1 MTPRPQFDVEYIQS
15 ELENVGTALQTE
27 VTVFLI
33 GGGAMAF
40 RGLKDTTKDI
50 DLVATSETAFN
61 RLLAGLDDQGY
72 EKVSDLDET
81 YQQLG
86 ARLCVENPDGCRI
99 DVFNRQVANKLIF
112 SDAMRQRSEEHL
124 TSNEFTVRLTALEDI
139 FLFKT
144 VAKRPDDID
153 DMNTLVQTSL
163 DFNAIEEEIA
173 TQVEL
178 LGGKQFTTHV
188 RESLDELYEQYEI
201 QTPLEEVIDDYY
213 AQYLNELEV
222 RLVLS
227 EDDPMSVEAI
237 ADKRDLDRDHV
248 AEQLQQ
254 LEAFGYVEQ
263 TDAGFA
269 DTGKRD
275 AFNEEPDE

>member
-1 MTPRPQFDVEYIQS
+1 MTARPQFDGEYIQS
-15 ELENVGTALQTE
+15 ELENVGTELQTE
-27 VTVFLI
+27 VTVYLI

-163 DFNAIEEEIA
+163 DFNAIEEEIE

-201 QTPLEEVIDDYY
+201 QTPLEYVIDNYY
-213 AQYLNELEV
+213 AQYMNELEV

-237 ADKRDLDRDHV
+237 ADKRDVDREHV
-248 AEQLQQ
+248 VEQLQQ
-254 LEAFGYVEQ
+254 LEAFGYVKQ
-263 TDAGFA
+263 TDAGFV

-275 AFNEEPDE
+275 AFNEKPDR

>member
-1 MTPRPQFDVEYIQS
+1 MTPRPQFGSEYIEV
-15 ELENVGTALQTE
+15 ELQELGGTLHAE
-27 VTVFLI
+27 VAAFLI

-50 DLVATSETAFN
+50 DLVVTTEAEFD
-61 RLLAGLDDQGY
+61 RLLAALDDRGY
-72 EKVSDLDET
+72 EEVSELDET

-86 ARLCVENPDGCRI
+86 ARLCVENDDGCRI

-112 SDAMRQRSEEHL
+112 SDGMQQRSEEYL
-124 TSNEFTVRLTALEDI
+124 TSDELAIQLTALEDI

-163 DFNAIEEEIA
+163 DFDAIEREIE
-173 TQVEL
+173 TQIEL
-178 LGGKQFTTHV
+178 LEGKRFTTHI
-188 RESLDELYEQYEI
+188 RESLDELYEQYEV
-201 QTPLEEVIDDYY
+201 QTPLEGIIDEYY
-213 AQYLNELEV
+213 AQYMDELEV

-237 ADKRDLDRDHV
+237 AEERGLDRSHV
-248 AEQLQQ
+248 VEQLEQ
-254 LEAFGYVEQ
+254 LEAYGYVEQ
-263 TDAGFA
+263 TDSGFV
-269 DTGKRD
+269 DTGRRD
-275 AFNEEPDE
+275 AFNE

>member
-1 MTPRPQFDVEYIQS
+1 MTPRPQFDAAYIKA
-15 ELENVGTALQTE
+15 ELQELGAVLHAE
-27 VTVFLI
+27 VTAFLI

-50 DLVATSETAFN
+50 DLVVTTETEFE
-61 RLLAGLDDQGY
+61 RLLAALDERGY
-72 EKVSDLDET
+72 EEVSELDET

-86 ARLCVENPDGCRI
+86 ARLCVENGDGCRI
-99 DVFNRQVANKLIF
+99 DVFNQQVADKLIY
-112 SDAMRQRSEEHL
+112 SNEMRQRSEEYL
-124 TSNEFTVRLTALEDI
+124 ISDELAVQLTALEDI

-163 DFNAIEEEIA
+163 DFDEIEREIK
-173 TQVEL
+173 TQIEL
-178 LGGKQFTTHV
+178 LEGVRFTTHI
-188 RESLDELYEQYEI
+188 RESLDELYEQYEV
-201 QTPLEEVIDDYY
+201 QTPLEDGIDEYY
-213 AQYLNELEV
+213 AKYMEALEV

-227 EDDPMSVEAI
+227 ADEPTPVEAI
-237 ADKRDLDRDHV
+237 AEERGLDRSHV
-248 AEQLQQ
+248 VEQLEQ

-263 TDAGFA
+263 TDSGFI

-275 AFNEEPDE
+275 AFGE

>member
-1 MTPRPQFDVEYIQS
+1 MTPRPQFDIEYIQS
-15 ELENVGTALQTE
+15 ELEDIGTALQTE

-33 GGGAMAF
+33 GGGAMSF

-50 DLVATSETAFN
+50 DLVATTETVFN
-61 RLLAGLDDQGY
+61 RLLAGLTDQGY
-72 EKVSDLDET
+72 EEVSDLDET

-112 SDAMRQRSEEHL
+112 SDTMRQRSEEYL

-153 DMNTLVQTSL
+153 DMNTLVQTIL
-163 DFNAIEEEIA
+163 DFDAIEVEIA

-201 QTPLEEVIDDYY
+201 QTPLEDVIQDYY
-213 AQYLNELEV
+213 AQYMNELEV

-227 EDDPMSVEAI
+227 ENDPMSVEAI
-237 ADKRDLDRDHV
+237 AGERDLNRDHV

-263 TDAGFA
+263 TDAGFV

-275 AFNEEPDE
+275 AFNEEPDK

>member
-15 ELENVGTALQTE
+15 ELTDVGTELQTE
-27 VTVFLI
+27 VTVYLI

-72 EKVSDLDET
+72 EEVSDLDET

-201 QTPLEEVIDDYY
+201 QTPLEDVIDDYY
-213 AQYLNELEV
+213 AQYMNELEV

-248 AEQLQQ
+248 VEQLQQ

-263 TDAGFA
+263 TDAGFV

-275 AFNEEPDE
+275 AFNEEPDR

>member
-1 MTPRPQFDVEYIQS
+1 MTPRPQFDAEYIQS
-15 ELENVGTALQTE
+15 ELRDIGTALQTE
-27 VTVFLI
+27 VTVYLI

-72 EKVSDLDET
+72 EEVSDLDET

-112 SDAMRQRSEEHL
+112 SDAMRQRSEEYL
-124 TSNEFTVRLTALEDI
+124 RSNEFTVRLTALEDI
-139 FLFKT
+139 FLFKS

-201 QTPLEEVIDDYY
+201 QTPLEDVIDDYY
-213 AQYLNELEV
+213 AQYMNELEV

-248 AEQLQQ
+248 VEQLQQ

-263 TDAGFA
+263 TDAGFV

-275 AFNEEPDE
+275 AFNEEPDR

>member
-1 MTPRPQFDVEYIQS
+1 MTPRPQFDIEYIQS
-15 ELENVGTALQTE
+15 ELRDIGTALQTE
-27 VTVFLI
+27 VAVFLI

-50 DLVATSETAFN
+50 DLVATTETAFN
-61 RLLAGLDDQGY
+61 RLLGGLDDHGY
-72 EKVSDLDET
+72 EEVSDIDET

-86 ARLCVENPDGCRI
+86 ARVCVENPDGCRI

-124 TSNEFTVRLTALEDI
+124 TSNEFTVHLTALEDI

-153 DMNTLVQTSL
+153 DMNTLVQTGL
-163 DFNAIEEEIA
+163 DFSVVEEEIA

-178 LGGKQFTTHV
+178 LGGKQFTTHI

-201 QTPLEEVIDDYY
+201 QTPLEDVIDEYY
-213 AQYLNELEV
+213 AQYMNELEV

-227 EDDPMSVEAI
+227 EDEPMSIEAI
-237 ADKRDLDRDHV
+237 AGERNLNRDHV
-248 AEQLQQ
+248 VEQLQQ
-254 LEAFGYVEQ
+254 LEAFGYIEQ
-263 TDAGFA
+263 TDTGFV
-269 DTGKRD
+269 DTGKQD
-275 AFNEEPDE
+275 TFNEEPNK

>member
-1 MTPRPQFDVEYIQS
+1 MTARPQFDGEYIQS
-15 ELENVGTALQTE
+15 ELTDVGTELQTE
-27 VTVFLI
+27 VTVYLV

-72 EKVSDLDET
+72 EELSDLDET

-112 SDAMRQRSEEHL
+112 SDAMRQRGEEYL
-124 TSNEFTVRLTALEDI
+124 MSNELTVRLTALEDI

-163 DFNAIEEEIA
+163 DFSEIEEEIA
-173 TQVEL
+173 TQVE
-178 LGGKQFTTHV
+178 
-188 RESLDELYEQYEI
+188 
-201 QTPLEEVIDDYY
+201 
-213 AQYLNELEV
+213 
-222 RLVLS
+222 
-227 EDDPMSVEAI
+227 
-237 ADKRDLDRDHV
+237 
-248 AEQLQQ
+248 
-254 LEAFGYVEQ
+254 
-263 TDAGFA
+263 
-269 DTGKRD
+269 
-275 AFNEEPDE
+275 

>member
-1 MTPRPQFDVEYIQS
+1 MTPRPQFDATYIEA
-15 ELENVGTALQTE
+15 ELQELGAMLNSDVMA
-27 VTVFLI
+27 FLI

-50 DLVATSETAFN
+50 DLVVTTETEFD
-61 RLLAGLDDQGY
+61 RLLAALDERGY
-72 EKVSDLDET
+72 EEMSELDET

-86 ARLCVENPDGCRI
+86 ARLCVENTDECRI

-112 SDAMRQRSEEHL
+112 SDGMQQRSEGYLESSEL
-124 TSNEFTVRLTALEDI
+124 TVQLTALEDI

-163 DFNAIEEEIA
+163 DFDAVKSEVAAQI
-173 TQVEL
+173 EL
-178 LGGKQFTTHV
+178 LSGKRFTTHI
-188 RESLDELYEQYEI
+188 RESLDDLYEQYEV
-201 QTPLEEVIDDYY
+201 QTPLGDVIDEYY
-213 AQYLNELEV
+213 SQYMYELEV

-227 EDDPMSVEAI
+227 EEEPMSVETI
-237 ADKRDLDRDHV
+237 AEESGLDRDHV
-248 AEQLQQ
+248 MEQLEQ
-254 LEAFGYVEQ
+254 LETHGYVEQ
-263 TDAGFA
+263 TDAEFV

-275 AFNEEPDE
+275 AFSE